1 MIYVELK
8 ELGEIVTGKTP
19 PTENQS
25 YYDGNYPF
33 ITPSD
38 IDTFDKKHLAFT
50 ERTLSEFGGEKI
62 KNCKL
67 PAKSICFVC
76 IGSTIGKMCMT
87 HCDSFTNQQINS
99 IIPNKKCDN
108 DYLFYLLRH
117 INEYF
122 RMIGAG
128 TGSGKGIV
136 NKTVFSKTKIQIE
149 ENKQKQKQI
158 ANILSTYDELIEN
171 NNKRIAILEQM
182 AENLYKEWIVHFRF
196 PNHETTEFENGLPKG
211 WKYVKFDDILSFD
224 RGISYSSEEIDCED
238 GLNLIN
244 LKNID
249 AFGGFR
255 RDGTKKYNGKYKES
269 QVVKK
274 GDLVIGVTDMT
285 QDRRTVGA
293 AALIPTIKGTS
304 VISADLVKVVSDIP
318 NIYLYCLCRYG
329 FYSKYFSQFA
339 NGANVL
345 HLKPGA
351 LLNKKVLLPTKDL
364 IEAFV
369 ENASAIIELID
380 ELNLANDNLI
390 KQRDLLL
397 PRLMSGKLE
406 MPSCTEQ
413 KQVIKL
419 SREQFVTE
427 IKAAARAKGKI
438 SEDDLNKLYEAYC
451 DDEQDEE

>member
-1 MIYVELK
+1 MEYVRFGELYSIPSSNGVSRPSAVRGAGYKMINMGELFANNIISEMPMERVRLSQKEKEKFLVKENDLLFARQSLVAEGAGKCSIVKQLGEETTFESHIIRVRLNEEICDPWFYYYLFQLPYNPVKTIVNQCAQAGIRGK
-8 ELGEIVTGKTP
+8 ELV
-19 PTENQS
+19 
-25 YYDGNYPF
+25 
-33 ITPSD
+33 
-38 IDTFDKKHLAFT
+38 
-50 ERTLSEFGGEKI
+50 KI
-62 KNCKL
+62 KVPL
-67 PAKSICFVC
+67 PSI
-76 IGSTIGKMCMT
+76 
-87 HCDSFTNQQINS
+87 
-99 IIPNKKCDN
+99 
-108 DYLFYLLRH
+108 
-117 INEYF
+117 
-122 RMIGAG
+122 
-128 TGSGKGIV
+128 
-136 NKTVFSKTKIQIE
+136 KIQKI
-149 ENKQKQKQI
+149 I
-158 ANILSTYDELIEN
+158 ANALATYDELIEN
-171 NNKRIAILEQM
+171 NNKRIKLLEQL
-182 AENLYKEWIVHFRF
+182 AENLYKEWFVRFRF
-196 PNHETTEFENGLPKG
+196 LGYENAKFENGIPKG
-211 WKYVKFDDILSFD
+211 WKYVKFKDILSFD
-224 RGISYSSEEIDCED
+224 RGISYSSEEIDCDD

-249 AFGGFR
+249 SFGGFR

-304 VISADLVKVVSDIP
+304 VISADLVRVVSDIP

-364 IEAFV
+364 TDDFV
-369 ENASAIIELID
+369 EKVSALIELID

-406 MPSCTEQ
+406 
-413 KQVIKL
+413 V
-419 SREQFVTE
+419 
-427 IKAAARAKGKI
+427 
-438 SEDDLNKLYEAYC
+438 
-451 DDEQDEE
+451 